1 MHTETFLMWGFHIVS
16 YCSLFP
22 LLLKARISEE
32 HHYQDFK
39 NFACD
44 EQTVVLT
51 IMLVAS
57 Q

>member
-1 MHTETFLMWGFHIVS
+1 MHTKTFLMWGFHIVS
-16 YCSLFP
+16 YFSLFP